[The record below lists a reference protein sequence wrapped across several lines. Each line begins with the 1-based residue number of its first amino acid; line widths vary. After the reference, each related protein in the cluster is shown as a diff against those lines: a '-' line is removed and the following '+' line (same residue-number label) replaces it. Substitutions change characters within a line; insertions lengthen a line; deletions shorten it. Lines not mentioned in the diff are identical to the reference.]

1 METLSHIT
9 GLLALTL
16 TTSSYA
22 FKADQ
27 TLRIVNF
34 TACLFWALHM
44 ATLGAWSSF
53 AMVVLAI
60 FMIGSSLFDR
70 EEWVLKLWVANLL
83 VIPATILSAM
93 AGLVSG
99 AALLPVLGGFFIN
112 TGVVR
117 FSGMALTLFVA
128 AGELMW
134 LINGFVIGS
143 NFAIINN
150 SLGLG
155 VLAFRMW
162 RLRRDQQD
170 TRDILDAI

>member
-9 GLLALTL
+9 GLLALAL

-27 TLRIVNF
+27 TLRTVNF

-70 EEWVLKLWVANLL
+70 EEWALKLWIANLL

-117 FSGMALTLFVA
+117 FSGIALTLFIG

-155 VLAFRMW
+155 VLTY
-162 RLRRDQQD
+162 RLWKLQKERQAYNDALD
-170 TRDILDAI
+170 TI